1 HAGLAGFGLI
11 VRAVDR
17 SLTMSLYTGPPSPDE
32 RIDAR
37 LYVVDAPTPLPVLFA
52 GDGPDTDR
60 RGEER
65 ITVLGSQRVPYR
77 AVGIADALPRLGDR
91 GALVDLEYA
100 QRLAGPDGES
110 ATLEVW
116 LNKDAPADFAARLAG
131 RGVQGMTEESATA
144 TTNRLAEQGPGLA
157 LRFQLFAALVIV
169 LLAAGTI
176 AVTSAVERR
185 PRVAELTALRAQGL
199 SRRAVRVAA

>member
-1 HAGLAGFGLI
+1 
-11 VRAVDR
+11 
-17 SLTMSLYTGPPSPDE
+17 
-32 RIDAR
+32 
-37 LYVVDAPTPLPVLFA
+37 
-52 GDGPDTDR
+52 
-60 RGEER
+60 
-65 ITVLGSQRVPYR
+65 
-77 AVGIADALPRLGDR
+77 
-91 GALVDLEYA
+91 ALVDLEYA

-131 RGVQGMTEESATA
+131 RGVQVMTEESATA

-199 SRRAVRVAA
+199 SRRAVRMAAFAGTTALVGGSLLAGLLSALLATVV